1 MLLTRPC
8 PVSLPLVQSTRIY
21 FFFIGLGL
29 ASIYCVL
36 HVSFTAVSAVFRYH
50 SNVILITLRNVHSST
65 SSISFATTALVAEK
79 KDRTSCCTRFRL
91 QLQLQLQSQLHL
103 RLRSTPRLQLKLKL
117 MWRLK
122 LKLCCLLFLHLLLL
136 PSTLQCISPP
146 YQIRNYFQAERF
158 AWSSPETP
166 ILIYFPPQKR
176 ERERK
181 RNIICYFNSCQSLL
195 LLLLLLWLLSHNLP
209 RPDATLF
216 GQLVSQL
223 QSSRPALH

>member
-1 MLLTRPC
+1 MRRTCLSFHRRENCWNIYSYLAFCFALLLTRPC

-36 HVSFTAVSAVFRYH
+36 HVSFTAVAAVFRYH

-65 SSISFATTALVAEK
+65 SSISFATTALVAKK
-79 KDRTSCCTRFRL
+79 KDRTSCCTRF
-91 QLQLQLQSQLHL
+91 QLQLQSQLHL
-103 RLRSTPRLQLKLKL
+103 RPRPGCS
-117 MWRLK
+117 WSRRLK

-176 ERERK
+176 EREREK
-181 RNIICYFNSCQSLL
+181 HHLL
-195 LLLLLLWLLSHNLP
+195 L
-209 RPDATLF
+209 
-216 GQLVSQL
+216 
-223 QSSRPALH
+223 

>member
-79 KDRTSCCTRFRL
+79 KDRTSCCCTRFR
-91 QLQLQLQSQLHL
+91 LQLQSQLHL

-136 PSTLQCISPP
+136 LSTLQCISPP

-158 AWSSPETP
+158 AWSSPET
-166 ILIYFPPQKR
+166 IFHLKK
-176 ERERK
+176 ERETEREK
-181 RNIICYFNSCQSLL
+181 EKHHLL
-195 LLLLLLWLLSHNLP
+195 L
-209 RPDATLF
+209 
-216 GQLVSQL
+216 
-223 QSSRPALH
+223 